1 MARGFGQG
9 NKQRKDHYR
18 LGLKSV
24 YIFASRQGLLFLLLL
39 ITTFITG
46 TNYANNLILGLF
58 FYLLSMWLVSAI
70 LTFLQLASLE
80 ISLEEL
86 SLAPVGGQVWATLAI
101 QSHSSKASRQ
111 IHLKFLDSKTDK
123 YGHNADDFTV
133 LPSVKERILVKLPIQ
148 ANKRGEI
155 SLPRLM
161 IKSSYPL
168 GVVQAWSYGAFA
180 SKAIVYPAPK
190 ACELPSKTN
199 VGDDASGGDKVRMG
213 QDDFERLD
221 SYNEGESLARVSWS
235 HMARGMG
242 MLTKQFVDAV
252 NINQVLDY
260 YALAGEHEERL
271 SALSY
276 LVQNQPKGVSF
287 RLILPSGAGAFGSG
301 SAFVKACLIR
311 LAKEP

>member
-1 MARGFGQG
+1 MARWFGQS
-9 NKQRKDHYR
+9 NQQRKDYYR

-58 FYLLSMWLVSAI
+58 FYLLSVWLVSAI

-80 ISLEEL
+80 ISLEAL

-111 IHLKFLDSKTDK
+111 IYLKFLDNKVDGYKS
-123 YGHNADDFTV
+123 DDFTV
-133 LPSVKERILVKLPIQ
+133 LLSVKERILVKLPIQ

-168 GVVQAWSYGAFA
+168 GILQAWSYAAFA

-199 VGDDASGGDKVRMG
+199 IGDDSNGGDKVRMG

-221 SYNEGESLARVSWS
+221 SYSEGESLARVSWS
-235 HMARGMG
+235 HLARGMG

-301 SAFVKACLIR
+301 SAFVKACLIC